1 MARRM
6 KEEERQFEDV
16 SSYSSSKE
24 YKKRRKNRQ
33 GRTVLKSI
41 AGVFCVLFIAFGGML
56 IYVSTDLI
64 ADLTTNTI
72 TKDPA
77 ALGIDI
83 SNIVMDDSIKN
94 IALFGVD
101 ARDNEFTGQSDAI
114 MILTV
119 DNKHHKLK
127 LTSVLR
133 DSKVPI
139 EGVTLSGQEIN
150 WDTKINAAY
159 AEGGPELAIRTL
171 NQNFG
176 LDITD
181 YVTINFANM
190 AAVVD
195 AFGGTQITITTEE
208 AEQINR
214 NLWAL
219 NEEVKDQMEA
229 DQEAGTYSEHSYPQ
243 IKHEDFFQD
252 PQGGTYVLNGNQ
264 AVAYGRIRYIDSDN
278 ERAKRQ
284 QKVLR
289 GLISR
294 VTEIKYSEYPNLI
307 KEMMPLCETS
317 LDLGDIVGLAPILTS
332 SFTVESINVPDLEY
346 EAPWEGTAEDGVWYY
361 IYDVGIAAERI
372 SSFIYEEDSPYWSEY
387 GDTSVSRTSS
397 GS

>member
-1 MARRM
+1 M
-6 KEEERQFEDV
+6 
-16 SSYSSSKE
+16 
-24 YKKRRKNRQ
+24 
-33 GRTVLKSI
+33 
-41 AGVFCVLFIAFGGML
+41 
-56 IYVSTDLI
+56 
-64 ADLTTNTI
+64 
-72 TKDPA
+72 
-77 ALGIDI
+77 
-83 SNIVMDDSIKN
+83 
-94 IALFGVD
+94 
-101 ARDNEFTGQSDAI
+101 
-114 MILTV
+114 
-119 DNKHHKLK
+119 
-127 LTSVLR
+127 
-133 DSKVPI
+133 
-139 EGVTLSGQEIN
+139 SGQEIN

-289 GLISR
+289 LSLIH
-294 VTEIKYSEYPNLI
+294 I
-307 KEMMPLCETS
+307 
-317 LDLGDIVGLAPILTS
+317 
-332 SFTVESINVPDLEY
+332 
-346 EAPWEGTAEDGVWYY
+346 
-361 IYDVGIAAERI
+361 
-372 SSFIYEEDSPYWSEY
+372 
-387 GDTSVSRTSS
+387 
-397 GS
+397 